1 VRRRNF
7 IATLIGATAA
17 TTLAGLPLPK
27 FVDPYDQF
35 LLSLG
40 ERVKHILI
48 RDETTLVRMHIDPPH
63 FTDGQK
69 FRFVRLWTQQSGDK
83 PLTWNEPCPY

>member
-1 VRRRNF
+1 MRRRNF
-7 IATLIGATAA
+7 VSTLIGAAA
-17 TTLAGLPLPK
+17 VAGLPK

-35 LLSLG
+35 LMSLG

-69 FRFVRLWTQQSGDK
+69 FRFVRLWTESGDK

>member
-7 IATLIGATAA
+7 ISTLIGAAA
-17 TTLAGLPLPK
+17 VAGLPLPK

-35 LLSLG
+35 LMSLG
-40 ERVKHILI
+40 ARVRYILI
-48 RDETTLVRMHIDPPH
+48 RDETTLVRLHIDPPH

-69 FRFVRLWTQQSGDK
+69 FRFVRLWTESGDK
-83 PLTWNEPCPY
+83 PQTWNEPCPY